1 MNNVIVEVDKLV
13 KKYTTGGEDLVILD
27 SLDLSL
33 EKGKKLIITGES
45 GCGKSTLLNIIGG
58 LDRGS
63 GGVVNVSGFD
73 VEKMNESQLYS
84 FRNTI
89 IGFVFQFHY
98 LLKELTAVEN
108 IMMPAFIG
116 GDSRKEATEKA
127 GVLLEKVNLEGRSSY
142 YPYQLSGGE
151 RQRVAV
157 ARALINRPA
166 LLLADEPTGNLDEKN
181 SRIVEE
187 LLFNLVNEN
196 NTTLIMVTHD
206 VELAGRGDIRMKLEK
221 GVLKEI

>member
-1 MNNVIVEVDKLV
+1 MNNKIVEISNLV
-13 KKYTTGGEDLVILD
+13 KKYSNGGEDLVILD
-27 SLDLSL
+27 QLDLSL
-33 EKGKKLIITGES
+33 EKGKKLIITGAS

-63 GGVVNVSGFD
+63 GGIVSVSGHD
-73 VEKMNESQLYS
+73 VEKMKEPELSN
-84 FRNTI
+84 FRNKV

-108 IMMPAFIG
+108 VMMPSFIAG
-116 GDSRKEATEKA
+116 NTRKKALEEAEN
-127 GVLLEKVNLEGRSSY
+127 LLRKVNLGDRSSY

-157 ARALINRPA
+157 VRALINRPHMV
-166 LLLADEPTGNLDEKN
+166 LADEPTGNLDEKN
-181 SRIVEE
+181 SRAVEQ
-187 LLFNLVNEN
+187 LLFNLVEEN

-206 VELAGRGDIRMKLEK
+206 AALAQRGDITMKLERGK
-221 GVLKEI
+221 LKEI